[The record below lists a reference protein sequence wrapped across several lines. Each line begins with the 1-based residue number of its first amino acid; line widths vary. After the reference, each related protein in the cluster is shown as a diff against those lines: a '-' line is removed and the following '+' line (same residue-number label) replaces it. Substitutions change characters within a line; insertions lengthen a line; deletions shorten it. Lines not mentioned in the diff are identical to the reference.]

1 MGVKGCRFFALFF
14 GARMISFRITAA
26 AFGISAPTWGTKA
39 VAFGTGTVAF
49 GIGTSEVE
57 HVLATQ
63 TLIQKK
69 YTIGL
74 RTKNLMLYFVWGGQD

>member
-49 GIGTSEVE
+49 GTPLILKSSLVLGTKQHFTKIYIDKEYPR
-57 HVLATQ
+57 
-63 TLIQKK
+63 I
-69 YTIGL
+69 TIPAYYYSSG
-74 RTKNLMLYFVWGGQD
+74 